1 MVNINNKP
9 WDKLRFRDIEKFLS
23 ESGDENFFFEFKSDD
38 EEPKKLIKEISAF
51 ANTYGGYILLGVND
65 DKTIGGCKKWTEQR
79 IHITIHDSITPI
91 PNFDVKKFTSKG
103 KHIFVIKIEEGATP
117 PYITNRGDIY
127 ERVSSGSFPIKES
140 IKLDQLYQKRKDEL
154 IRIKNIIE
162 LPSLEI
168 DSNFPQNVFAYL
180 DFGFFMAS
188 SDKSVLWKKYQ
199 TADLE
204 KIAEYIRTINKNF
217 SISRVGASYLFSVG
231 EFMAKDQD
239 GNSCPMN
246 AGIHNFM
253 EVFPDGSAR
262 GRILLNADP
271 NSCQVDISIFIYCLG
286 LVYQK
291 IYSMIFQEAL
301 PKEFVY
307 TYKYEKLTVLKQ
319 FIPVYDMLA
328 RSNPGKQTLE
338 GYLNKHEQKYGNN
351 LIIESSRYPKNDYL
365 LIDRCYFDEMKVK
378 CNATELYEKLF
389 HSKFFNLGYID
400 SPFTMELLKEEN

>member
-65 DKTIGGCKKWTEQR
+65 DKTIRGCKKWTEQR

-246 AGIHNFM
+246 AGIHDFM

-291 IYSMIFQEAL
+291 
-301 PKEFVY
+301 
-307 TYKYEKLTVLKQ
+307 
-319 FIPVYDMLA
+319 FI
-328 RSNPGKQTLE
+328 Q
-338 GYLNKHEQKYGNN
+338 
-351 LIIESSRYPKNDYL
+351 
-365 LIDRCYFDEMKVK
+365 
-378 CNATELYEKLF
+378 
-389 HSKFFNLGYID
+389 
-400 SPFTMELLKEEN
+400 

>member
-91 PNFDVKKFTSKG
+91 PNFDVKKLTSKE

-365 LIDRCYFDEMKVK
+365 LIDRRYFDEMKVK
-378 CNATELYEKLF
+378 CNATELYGKLF

>member
-154 IRIKNIIE
+154 IRRKNIIE

-168 DSNFPQNVFAYL
+168 GSNFPQNVFAYL

-246 AGIHNFM
+246 AGIHDFM

-365 LIDRCYFDEMKVK
+365 LIDRRYFDEMKVK
-378 CNATELYEKLF
+378 CNATELYGKLF

>member
-65 DKTIGGCKKWTEQR
+65 DKTIRGCKKWTEQR

-246 AGIHNFM
+246 AGIHDFM

-338 GYLNKHEQKYGNN
+338 GYLSMAKQDNYKKE
-351 LIIESSRYPKNDYL
+351 RT
-365 LIDRCYFDEMKVK
+365 EM
-378 CNATELYEKLF
+378 ALSF
-389 HSKFFNLGYID
+389 HFSDFGMRGYI
-400 SPFTMELLKEEN
+400 SMVKPSGLFLRFSFSFW

>member
-1 MVNINNKP
+1 M
-9 WDKLRFRDIEKFLS
+9 
-23 ESGDENFFFEFKSDD
+23 
-38 EEPKKLIKEISAF
+38 
-51 ANTYGGYILLGVND
+51 
-65 DKTIGGCKKWTEQR
+65 
-79 IHITIHDSITPI
+79 
-91 PNFDVKKFTSKG
+91 
-103 KHIFVIKIEEGATP
+103 
-117 PYITNRGDIY
+117 
-127 ERVSSGSFPIKES
+127 SSGSFPIKES

-246 AGIHNFM
+246 AGIHDFM

-262 GRILLNADP
+262 GRILLNADL
-271 NSCQVDISIFIYCLG
+271 I
-286 LVYQK
+286 LVK
-291 IYSMIFQEAL
+291 
-301 PKEFVY
+301 
-307 TYKYEKLTVLKQ
+307 
-319 FIPVYDMLA
+319 
-328 RSNPGKQTLE
+328 
-338 GYLNKHEQKYGNN
+338 
-351 LIIESSRYPKNDYL
+351 
-365 LIDRCYFDEMKVK
+365 
-378 CNATELYEKLF
+378 
-389 HSKFFNLGYID
+389 
-400 SPFTMELLKEEN
+400 

>member
-1 MVNINNKP
+1 MKI
-9 WDKLRFRDIEKFLS
+9 S
-23 ESGDENFFFEFKSDD
+23 FFEFKSDD

-246 AGIHNFM
+246 AGIHDFM

-365 LIDRCYFDEMKVK
+365 LIDRRYFDEMKVK
-378 CNATELYEKLF
+378 CNATELYGKLF